1 MKALAAP
8 GLGSLSPLAAAAPET
23 GDFLTAGE
31 SRSQQKNKENIWSCG
46 NHQDNAMSTRS
57 TINSLTF
64 LNLNTELTFNCL

>member
-31 SRSQQKNKENIWSCG
+31 SRSQQKNKENI
-46 NHQDNAMSTRS
+46 
-57 TINSLTF
+57 
-64 LNLNTELTFNCL
+64 